1 MNRIVIVAA
10 LAALSGSAGC
20 STTAVKP
27 ASDLSG
33 AGFVLEEPNEWS
45 RANIPIHDRAL
56 AESIVVNRATCAKA
70 PLCRK

>member
-1 MNRIVIVAA
+1 MIRLLTLLAVVVLSMGAA
-10 LAALSGSAGC
+10 C

-33 AGFVLEEPNEWS
+33 AGFVQENPNEWS

-56 AESIVVNRATCAKA
+56 AETIVVNRAACAKA